1 MSNFKTRA
9 EGCKYFA
16 GDHPRVIAHRGAS
29 GIRPE
34 NTLPAFEQAVVDRAD
49 IIELDVHMTADGE
62 LVTLHDCDVDR
73 TTDGSGNVHE
83 LTYGQLRSLDA
94 GYSFTADGGVTHPF
108 RGRGIYIPRLE
119 EVLQRLPRVPLNIE
133 IKDECS
139 DLVERL
145 VSMLNK
151 YERFRDGSVLVVT
164 KRGKMMRLL
173 RKLAP
178 EALTGHSRP
187 ESYRFLASA
196 FFHLPFLAGDTTADV
211 IQLPDRDGWFSLP
224 ISLMARSARNAG
236 LEVHVWTVNDEARM
250 NALLAAGVDGIFTDQ
265 PALLRRVIAKK
276 AWRKAPNDK

>member
-1 MSNFKTRA
+1 MSNFRTRA

-16 GDHPRVIAHRGAS
+16 GEHPRVIAHRGSS

-62 LVTLHDCDVDR
+62 IVVIHDCHVER

-83 LTYGQLRSLDA
+83 LSYGQLRSLDA
-94 GYSFTADGGVTHPF
+94 GYNFTTDGGMTHGF
-108 RGRGIYIPRLE
+108 RGRGTYIPRLE
-119 EVLQRLPRVPLNIE
+119 EVLQTYPQMPLNIE
-133 IKDECS
+133 IKDECGE
-139 DLVERL
+139 LVERL
-145 VSMLNK
+145 VELLNK
-151 YERFRDGSVLVVT
+151 YGRFRDGSVLVVA

-187 ESYRFLASA
+187 ESYRFVASA

-211 IQLPDRDGWFSLP
+211 IQLPDRDGWLSLP
-224 ISLMARSARNAG
+224 VSPMVRSAHNAG
-236 LEVHVWTVNDEARM
+236 LEAHIWTVNDEARM
-250 NALLAAGVDGIFTDQ
+250 NALLAAGVDGIFTDH

-276 AWRKAPNDK
+276 AWQKTPRK